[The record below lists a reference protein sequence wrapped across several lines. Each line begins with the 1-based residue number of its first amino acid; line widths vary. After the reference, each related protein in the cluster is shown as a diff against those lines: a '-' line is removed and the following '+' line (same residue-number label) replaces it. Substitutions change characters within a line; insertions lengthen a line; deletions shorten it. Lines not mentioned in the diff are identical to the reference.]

1 MQIPSIKPPGIP
13 GRLSWALLM
22 LVALG
27 GCAVS
32 LVAPYDAATFEEI
45 LKVGKKVD
53 RFYGDL
59 MEVPEKRPYRT
70 YAEKYVDIETELR
83 SLHLRN
89 QARPLN
95 QESIRIVEIML
106 DHWIAYKKLHQ
117 ARNDY
122 PTARAELHRQ
132 RFTRLFV
139 AAADA
144 EKAKKLATE
153 DREAGDTK

>member
-1 MQIPSIKPPGIP
+1 MQIPLLNPLGALC
-13 GRLSWALLM
+13 RLYWMLIMLM
-22 LVALG
+22 ALG

-59 MEVPEKRPYRT
+59 LEVPEKRPYRT
-70 YAEKYVDIETELR
+70 YAEKYVEIETDLR

-106 DHWIAYKKLHQ
+106 NHWIAYKKLHQ
-117 ARNDY
+117 AGNDY
-122 PTARAELHRQ
+122 PAARAELHRR
-132 RFTRLFV
+132 RFSRLFV

-144 EKAKKLATE
+144 ENAKKLATE
-153 DREAGDTK
+153 DTEAKDAM

>member
-1 MQIPSIKPPGIP
+1 MRIPSINPPGTL
-13 GRLSWALLM
+13 RRFYWALIMLM
-22 LVALG
+22 ALG

-45 LKVGKKVD
+45 LKVSKKVD

-59 MEVPEKRPYRT
+59 LEAPEKRLYLK
-70 YAEKYVDIETELR
+70 YAEKYVEIETELR

-95 QESIRIVEIML
+95 QESTRIVEIML
-106 DHWIAYKKLHQ
+106 EHWVAYKKLH
-117 ARNDY
+117 RGSNNY

-144 EKAKKLATE
+144 ERAKKLAPE
-153 DREAGDTK
+153 DREAKDTM